1 MKADLRPDRHL
12 LAAVAATSSP
22 PSSGTSVPLSAEQ
35 ISAASLEL
43 GFELS
48 SAQADVLAGYA
59 ALLLRWN
66 AVHNLTAI
74 RSPAEVLT
82 HHLLDSLSIV
92 PEVKRIA
99 SVGAQVLDVG
109 AGGGLPG
116 IPLAVALP
124 HLRITLLDKV
134 RKKVAFLSQARLELA
149 LTNVECLH
157 GRVEELAATPPFD
170 LIVSR
175 AFASLPELVR
185 LTRHALAN
193 GGWWCA
199 MKGTRPTAELDAL
212 KTQAPDVRV
221 VDQIRLRVPH
231 LDAER
236 HLILLQVG

>member
-1 MKADLRPDRHL
+1 MKVDLRPERHPL
-12 LAAVAATSSP
+12 VAADILSP
-22 PSSGTSVPLSAEQ
+22 PSSHASVPLSAEE
-35 ISAASLEL
+35 IRAASLEL
-43 GFELS
+43 GLQLS
-48 SAQADVLAGYA
+48 SAQAEALARYA

-92 PEVKRIA
+92 PEIQRICGGA
-99 SVGAQVLDVG
+99 AQVLDVG

-116 IPLAVALP
+116 IPLAVVLP

-134 RKKVAFLSQARLELA
+134 QKKVAFLSQAKLELA
-149 LTNVECLH
+149 LANVECLH
-157 GRVEELAATPPFD
+157 GRVEALAAAPRFD

-185 LTRHALAN
+185 LTRHVLAN

-199 MKGTRPTAELDAL
+199 MKGVRPTAELDAL

-221 VDQIRLRVPH
+221 ADEIRLRVPH

>member
-1 MKADLRPDRHL
+1 MKADLRPDWRPL
-12 LAAVAATSSP
+12 GAADILSP
-22 PSSGTSVPLSAEQ
+22 PSSRTSVPLSAEE
-35 ISAASLEL
+35 IRAAALEL
-43 GFELS
+43 GLQLS
-48 SAQADVLAGYA
+48 STQADTLARYA

-92 PEVKRIA
+92 PEIQRIC
-99 SVGAQVLDVG
+99 SGVTQVLDVG

-116 IPLAVALP
+116 IPLAVVLP
-124 HLRITLLDKV
+124 HLRITLLDKAQ
-134 RKKVAFLSQARLELA
+134 KKFAFLSQAKLELGLA
-149 LTNVECLH
+149 NVECLH
-157 GRVEELAATPPFD
+157 GRVEALTAAPRSD

-175 AFASLPELVR
+175 AFASLPEFVR
-185 LTRHALAN
+185 LTRHVLAN

-199 MKGTRPTAELDAL
+199 MKGARPTAELEVL

-221 VDQIRLRVPH
+221 VDEIRLRVPH

-236 HLILLQVG
+236 HLILLKVG